1 MLLAFSGLWGE
12 DGGSWIVSRIES
24 SLHAPCVP
32 DLPRFILLVRFS
44 DTLLVVSILDIAVG
58 ICGHFCISEGVNHPC
73 FVVPLKTMGPFSPGD
88 N

>member
-12 DGGSWIVSRIES
+12 DGGLWIVSRIES